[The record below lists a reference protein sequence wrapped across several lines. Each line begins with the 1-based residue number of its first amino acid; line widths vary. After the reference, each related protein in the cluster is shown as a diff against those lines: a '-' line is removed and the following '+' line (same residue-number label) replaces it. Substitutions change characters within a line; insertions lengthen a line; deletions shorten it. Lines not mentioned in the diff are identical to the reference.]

1 MKIVLAMLFL
11 VTSCASY
18 INGIHRQ
25 IDREEAMTD
34 PSNRL
39 NDPYASYRE
48 QGFKKTKSDRRP
60 IQNPNSLSNLNP
72 TRDIE
77 PPVKR
82 DYRSANGRSRADD
95 FIDDG
100 ASGSLWVNPQG
111 GSLFTTEVTKRVGD
125 IVIVN
130 VLDNL
135 RGQISSE
142 LKRST
147 PEPPQKKNPST
158 SAAAGAAATPAA
170 PVAPEAEKTDELE
183 TKVYDKIS
191 GVVAEEINKDYVL
204 LRGKK
209 EVVFRKEKKLIE
221 VQALVARKD
230 IADNDTI
237 NSDKLLESRVIILR

>member
-1 MKIVLAMLFL
+1 MKFLLAALFFI
-11 VTSCASY
+11 TGCASY
-18 INGIHRQ
+18 VNGIHKQ
-25 IDREEAMTD
+25 IDREEARQD
-34 PSNRL
+34 PRNSA

-48 QGFKKTKSDRRP
+48 QGFKRTRPDRRP
-60 IQNPNSLSNLNP
+60 VQHPNSLSNLNP
-72 TRDIE
+72 TNDMP

-82 DYRSANGRSRADD
+82 DYRSSGRTRADD
-95 FIDDG
+95 FVDDG
-100 ASGSLWVNPQG
+100 TSGSLWVNAPG
-111 GSLFTTEVTKRVGD
+111 GSLFTTDVTKRVGD

-130 VLDNL
+130 VLDSL

-142 LKRST
+142 LKRAF
-147 PEPPQKKNPST
+147 PQPPPKKETTAPAT
-158 SAAAGAAATPAA
+158 TAATPAPA
-170 PVAPEAEKTDELE
+170 APEPTEKGDELE

-191 GVVAEEINKDYVL
+191 GVVAEEINKDYFL

-209 EVVFRKEKKLIE
+209 EVVFRKEKRFIE